1 MLSTNEKSLGKYKV
15 LKTLGSGGTCK
26 VKLGYDVDN
35 NRKVALKILKSDLSD
50 KTKELVI
57 QEVKIMQTL
66 QHPNVLE

>member
-26 VKLGYDVDN
+26 VKLGYDVEN

-57 QEVKIMQTL
+57 
-66 QHPNVLE
+66 